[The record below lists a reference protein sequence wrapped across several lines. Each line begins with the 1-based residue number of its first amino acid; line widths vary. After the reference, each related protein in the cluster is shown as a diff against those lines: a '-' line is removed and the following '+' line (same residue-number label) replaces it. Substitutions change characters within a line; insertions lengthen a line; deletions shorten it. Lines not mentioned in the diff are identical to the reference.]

1 VRRPLAIAAAGALAL
16 ALAPPAQGA
25 SSLVVSG
32 AGFGHGVGFSQYGAL
47 GAARAGLTAP
57 RILRHYYT
65 GTALGRLSASPTVR
79 VLLDSGRR
87 SYTVAG
93 AVRAGG
99 RALDPGR
106 TYRVSAGGQGL
117 LLRDAQSGRA
127 LLTSAAPMVLDARDG
142 GLQATGGT
150 YRGRLEVRPGAGG
163 LSAVNAVG
171 LEDYV
176 AGVIAA
182 EMPSAWPAEA
192 LKAQA
197 IAARTYAITS
207 NAGGASGFFT
217 QYEDTRSQV
226 YRGVGAET
234 PSTSAAVRA
243 TAGQVVTYE
252 GRPVTTFFFSTS
264 GGRTENVEN
273 SFLGAT
279 PKPWLKSVRDPWD
292 RVSPHHRWKPLRMS
306 LARASTLL
314 GGSVKGTLREIRV
327 VQRGV
332 SPRVVRATVIGSG
345 GRTTVTG
352 PQLRKAFGLRDTWMR
367 LRVFTTNAGRG
378 TPAPPVPPASPD
390 LPGALP
396 SPAKPPVAADPGG
409 SGGAQASG
417 APLVISGRV
426 APAAPGSWATVQ
438 RRQGARWAR
447 SIDVRLGAGGAYR
460 EALPGPGRYRLSY
473 GGATGPEVSAG

>member
-1 VRRPLAIAAAGALAL
+1 VRPALVIAAAGALAL

-25 SSLVVSG
+25 SSLVIGG

-47 GAARAGLTAP
+47 GAARAGLDAP

-65 GTALGRLSASPTVR
+65 GTALGRLTSSPTVR
-79 VLLDSGRR
+79 VLLDDGRA
-87 SYTVAG
+87 SYTVSG
-93 AVRAGG
+93 VVRVGT
-99 RALDPGR
+99 RAIDPGR
-106 TYRVSAGGQGL
+106 AYRVTAGGAGL
-117 LLRDAQSGRA
+117 VLRDAASGRA
-127 LLTSAAPMVLDARDG
+127 RFTSVAPMVLEARAG

-150 YRGRLEVRPGAGG
+150 YRGRLEIRPAAGG
-163 LSAVNAVG
+163 LMAVNAIG
-171 LEDYV
+171 LEEYV

-182 EMPSAWPAEA
+182 EMPASWPAEA
-192 LKAQA
+192 LRAQA

-207 NAGGASGFFT
+207 NAGGTGGAFT

-438 RRQGARWAR
+438 RRQGARWVR